1 MSCDVLVCYHFINLL
16 CDGSSR
22 QTDTLEHFD
31 SVWFQTPSLI
41 LLVNEISA
49 LSSQLF
55 FFVRFKRKITEKM
68 LKFTGFSLME
78 TPVL

>member
-55 FFVRFKRKITEKM
+55 FLSD
-68 LKFTGFSLME
+68 LKAKSQNNF
-78 TPVL
+78 